1 VCKFW
6 LTGSCKK
13 SAEDCLYSHF
23 GEVEKLRE
31 KCKFYTNGCAFGSA
45 CRYMHETYPCAKFF
59 IERCDESDCKFSH
72 ASLDDRSRSLVKQ
85 DLLAIIS
92 DTKVNISEAETS
104 QEKQRLLDSLIHL
117 RSIAASKGISLEPA
131 EEDDD
136 EDEDLLS
143 VCQNDH
149 GIAGEEVDF
158 TPFNGPYGELS
169 KRRYINNG
177 TYVNFRYAQNNMAK
191 FEAYEEMEK
200 RIMILYNEISID
212 KYESLSKQLR
222 NVD

>member
-1 VCKFW
+1 M
-6 LTGSCKK
+6 L
-13 SAEDCLYSHF
+13 H
-23 GEVEKLRE
+23 
-31 KCKFYTNGCAFGSA
+31 
-45 CRYMHETYPCAKFF
+45 
-59 IERCDESDCKFSH
+59 
-72 ASLDDRSRSLVKQ
+72 SRIQ